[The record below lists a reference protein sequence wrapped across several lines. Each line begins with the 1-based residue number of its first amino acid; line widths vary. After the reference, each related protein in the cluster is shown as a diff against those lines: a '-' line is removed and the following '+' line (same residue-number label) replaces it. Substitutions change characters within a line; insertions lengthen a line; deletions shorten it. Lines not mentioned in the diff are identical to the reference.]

1 VSAQAGPWRGLALLA
16 LCTALGADEGVR
28 ARAFEVHHRPL
39 ADAADLVSPLL
50 SEEGT
55 LTLRPRLQTLVVED
69 RPAVLERVAA
79 LLDSWDLP
87 PRNAEVTLS
96 LFLGT
101 DRREEGAGSG
111 GSASDLSREVRGVLE
126 TLADFTKWTSYEP
139 LGSRSVTGAEGAE
152 VVARLSDE
160 FRVVFVVES
169 VHESQGL
176 IKFRWFTLQRVRH
189 DDDGAEQVED
199 LYRTGM
205 SLSAGRLHVV
215 GAAADPNSQRALFL
229 TLQARPR

>member
-1 VSAQAGPWRGLALLA
+1 VRGALAALLLLA
-16 LCTALGADEGVR
+16 LATAGGADEPLP
-28 ARAFEVHHRPL
+28 ARAFEIHHRPL
-39 ADAADLVSPLL
+39 ADAADLVGPLL

-55 LTLRPRLQTLVVED
+55 LTLRPRLRTLVVED
-69 RPAVLERVAA
+69 RPGVLERVAS

-101 DRREEGAGSG
+101 DRREDEASAGG
-111 GSASDLSREVRGVLE
+111 PASDLSREVRGVLE

-152 VVARLSDE
+152 VVARLSE
-160 FRVVFVVES
+160 EYRVVFVVES
-169 VHESQGL
+169 VHEGQGL

-189 DDDGAEQVED
+189 DDGTGAERVED